1 MPKGSAVALEM
12 VWLQAM
18 KMKEEEE
25 HQSHS
30 LCVGQGGAGFEDPL
44 LIDHEQEESGVDGA
58 VICSTNMPNGG
69 EVDQIGREA
78 NNSGQG
84 GEEKAH
90 YDENQNKESNRDF
103 INNEAEDPVVEN
115 FC

>member
-1 MPKGSAVALEM
+1 
-12 VWLQAM
+12 M

-30 LCVGQGGAGFEDPL
+30 LCLGQGGAGFEDPL
-44 LIDHEQEESGVDGA
+44 LIDPEQEESGLDDPL
-58 VICSTNMPNGG
+58 ICSTNMPNGG
-69 EVDQIGREA
+69 KVDQIGREA

-84 GEEKAH
+84 GEERAH
-90 YDENQNKESNRDF
+90 FDENQNKESNRDF
-103 INNEAEDPVVEN
+103 INNKAEDPVVEN